1 MAQADL
7 HEQLKPSTYL
17 MSVRNGIEVKKKA
30 RSCRVGGGE
39 FVWERLCCS
48 FLGGR
53 ARSVGLVW
61 VWRWDLGL
69 YSGWSACVA
78 KGGIQHVLVLRRN
91 K

>member
-17 MSVRNGIEVKKKA
+17 MSVQNGIEVEKRA
-30 RSCRVGGGE
+30 QSSRVGGWE
-39 FVWERLCCS
+39 SFWERLCCL

-61 VWRWDLGL
+61 VRSDDGTWD
-69 YSGWSACVA
+69 YIRDEVRA
-78 KGGIQHVLVLRRN
+78 
-91 K
+91 